1 MFGMFGG
8 GERRKSRRAQTRLGE
23 ERIGLDREMFDF
35 QRQQAQRGQEQ
46 GQRLG
51 DESFREYMSLFEQPS
66 QSLSGMQDL
75 IQRQGTQAQGLADRQ
90 AQTRLAQGG
99 VRGPAAAL
107 ERQRQSGMLTQNLL
121 DNLLGVQM
129 QDENQRRAA
138 QAKLVGERA
147 LLGQGRALS

>member
-46 GQRLG
+46 GQQSL
-51 DESFREYMSLFEQPS
+51 REYMSLFEQPS

-138 QAKLVGERA
+138 QAKLLGERA
-147 LLGQGRALS
+147 LAGQGRALS